1 MEIEKKKNLNQNRML
16 APAGN
21 SHFLT
26 VQHNLLQGSLIHILR
41 NQRGKGGQP
50 STQCRKLP

>member
-1 MEIEKKKNLNQNRML
+1 MEIEKKKKLNQNRML
-16 APAGN
+16 APTSN